1 METLSETLADLD
13 IFEGEEIELS

>member
-1 METLSETLADLD
+1 METLTETLADLD